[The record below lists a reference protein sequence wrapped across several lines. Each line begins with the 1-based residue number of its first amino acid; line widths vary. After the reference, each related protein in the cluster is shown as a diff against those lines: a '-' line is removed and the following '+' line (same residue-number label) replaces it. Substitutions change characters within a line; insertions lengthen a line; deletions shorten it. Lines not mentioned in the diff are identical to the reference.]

1 MALADVQAV
10 LARLFADP
18 VFRADFMAD
27 PTTVGRALGLA
38 PNDVDVLAGLS
49 RAAVEQFAATLKRK
63 RCDEVRKALPLTA
76 AALGNG
82 LALYLL
88 KGIDVPHRDRRRDD
102 TSALVDVLHRLSR
115 AGVLE
120 PRWAAD
126 IARYEATFARA
137 LGSRF
142 YLRVR
147 AFRFPVGRLAVA
159 LSRGARPD
167 NVASRP
173 TVGIWL
179 RWPGGGGVLHW
190 VW

>member
-27 PTTVGRALGLA
+27 PTGIGRALGLA
-38 PNDVDVLAGLS
+38 PNDVDVLAALS

-76 AALGNG
+76 GVLGNG
-82 LALYLL
+82 FELYLL
-88 KGIDVPHRDRRRDD
+88 KALDVPRRDRRRDD
-102 TSALVDVLHRLSR
+102 TRALIAELDRLSR
-115 AGVLE
+115 AGALE

-126 IARYEATFARA
+126 IARYEATFTKA
-137 LGSRF
+137 LRSRF

-167 NVASRP
+167 DVAPRP
-173 TVGIWL
+173 TIGIWL
-179 RWPGGGGVLHW
+179 RWLGHGGVMHC

>member
-27 PTTVGRALGLA
+27 PTAVGRALGLA
-38 PNDVDVLAGLS
+38 PNDVEILAALPH
-49 RAAVEQFAATLKRK
+49 AAVERFAATLKRK
-63 RCDEVRKALPLTA
+63 RCDQVRKALPLTA
-76 AALGNG
+76 GALGNG
-82 LALYLL
+82 IELYLL
-88 KGIDVPHRDRRRDD
+88 KAIDGPHRNRRRDD
-102 TSALVDVLHRLSR
+102 TSALVDELDRLSR
-115 AGVLE
+115 AGALD

-126 IARYEATFARA
+126 IARYEATFVRA
-137 LGSRF
+137 LRSRF
-142 YLRVR
+142 YLSVR
-147 AFRFPVGRLAVA
+147 AFRFPVSRLAVA

-167 NVASRP
+167 DVAPRP

-179 RWPGGGGVLHW
+179 RWPGGGGVMHC